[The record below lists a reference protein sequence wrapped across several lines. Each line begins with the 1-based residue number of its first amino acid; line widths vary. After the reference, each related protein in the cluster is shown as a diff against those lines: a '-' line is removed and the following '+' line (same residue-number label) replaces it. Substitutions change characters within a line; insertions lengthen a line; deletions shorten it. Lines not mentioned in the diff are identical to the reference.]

1 MEQWLVIGISGVTC
15 SGKTTL
21 AQSLYNHFRDRAG
34 IELKTGIE
42 LHRVELINQDK
53 YFRDV
58 DDPNHQK
65 VDKLNH
71 LNWGKRFRIL
81 IQ

>member
-21 AQSLYNHFRDRAG
+21 AQTLYNHFTSQAG
-34 IELKTGIE
+34 TEVKTGLE
-42 LHRVELINQDK
+42 LNRVELINQDK

-58 DDPNHQK
+58 NDQNHQMIE
-65 VDKLNH
+65 KLNH
-71 LNWGKRFRIL
+71 LNWGKLFS
-81 IQ
+81 